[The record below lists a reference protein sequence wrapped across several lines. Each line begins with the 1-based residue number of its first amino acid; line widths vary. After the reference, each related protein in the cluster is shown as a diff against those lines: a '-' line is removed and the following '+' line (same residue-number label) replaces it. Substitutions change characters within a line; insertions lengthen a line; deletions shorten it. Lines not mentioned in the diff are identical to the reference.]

1 MADRNTEHM
10 TQYNPKNIEETL
22 KRMEKADE
30 LKGIHRSNTNIM
42 SFFDDNDKEHELQKQ
57 QSAAEV
63 KKDEYLKSVELL
75 KTLIQEKGTNK
86 DLKRVIAV
94 GLLIE
99 TTDFL
104 NIPPDRKKML
114 KENMIWC
121 NLQYEKYTN
130 EN

>member
-1 MADRNTEHM
+1 M

-42 SFFDDNDKEHELQKQ
+42 SFFDNNDKEHELQKQ

-63 KKDEYLKSVELL
+63 KRDEYLKSVELL
-75 KTLIQEKGTNK
+75 KSLIKEKGIKK
-86 DLKRVIAV
+86 DLKRVIAI

-104 NIPPDRKKML
+104 NIPSDRKKML
-114 KENMIWC
+114 KENMNWC